1 MHPSMPSSILELKQT
16 ISEIRKDTAFDTAW
30 TPGHC
35 GIEFN
40 VAADLLAKQALQ
52 DSRQIAKMGSPPP
65 DELCP
70 RQDYRAFLEH
80 KVRQIAATEWIT
92 LNVQTRPASNKQAL
106 PLWRLHGVRG
116 TSLSADKAQSML
128 KDSRSYM

>member
-1 MHPSMPSSILELKQT
+1 MQLKHDGAAVALLRPIKT
-16 ISEIRKDTAFDTAW
+16 MWRLRMRIAI
-30 TPGHC
+30 C

-52 DSRQIAKMGSPPP
+52 DSRQIAKTGSPPP

-92 LNVQTRPASNKQAL
+92 LNIQTRPASNRQAL
-106 PLWRLHGVRG
+106 PWWRLHGVRG